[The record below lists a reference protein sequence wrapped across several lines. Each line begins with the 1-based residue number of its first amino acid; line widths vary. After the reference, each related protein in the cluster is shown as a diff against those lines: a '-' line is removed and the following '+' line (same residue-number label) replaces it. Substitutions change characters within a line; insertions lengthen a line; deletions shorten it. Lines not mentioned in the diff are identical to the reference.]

1 MDDPGKL
8 NKYQVGLSK
17 LSHLPVSC
25 RACLQKAFSLVPKKG
40 QIVNR
45 RDRRKGRA
53 GAGRATMGKRI
64 LIKSEGQPEQT
75 HTSFLQ
81 VLQLLKFPNFNMHI
95 TYAHSCILVL
105 KYRIQGWRDDFI
117 VKNT

>member
-1 MDDPGKL
+1 MDGPGKL

-25 RACLQKAFSLVPKKG
+25 RACLQKAFSLIPKKG

-45 RDRRKGRA
+45 RDRRRKGRA
-53 GAGRATMGKRI
+53 GAGRATMGKRV
-64 LIKSEGQPEQT
+64 LIKSEGQPEQA

-81 VLQLLKFPNFNMHI
+81 VLQLLGE
-95 TYAHSCILVL
+95 T
-105 KYRIQGWRDDFI
+105 W
-117 VKNT
+117 